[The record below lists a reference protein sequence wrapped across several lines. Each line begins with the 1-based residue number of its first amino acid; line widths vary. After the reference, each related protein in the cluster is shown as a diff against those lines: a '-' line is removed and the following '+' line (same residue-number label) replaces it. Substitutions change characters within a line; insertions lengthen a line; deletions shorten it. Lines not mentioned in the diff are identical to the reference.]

1 MNRIISEDIER
12 ILEEDINWDRLK
24 GRTILL
30 TGASGMLG
38 SYIMS
43 VLVVLNK
50 TKGFN
55 MKLYGLMRN
64 PGKLNPEIRSEINV
78 IQQSVVDSSRSVST
92 LTRISRRSRI
102 RLGRR
107 AVSARSMAVSSTSE

>member
-12 ILEEDINWDRLK
+12 IIAEDINWDRLK
-24 GRTILL
+24 GKTILL

-43 VLVVLNK
+43 TFVVLNK
-50 TKGFN
+50 TKGYN

-64 PGKLNPEIRSEINV
+64 PNKLSEEIRNEIEV
-78 IQQSVVDSSRSVST
+78 IRQS
-92 LTRISRRSRI
+92 
-102 RLGRR
+102 GC
-107 AVSARSMAVSSTSE
+107 